1 MKSNR
6 WAAFAAVIV
15 VALAAAGCATQA
27 TPDPNRPDVPRAIFE
42 VRNAAR

>member
-15 VALAAAGCATQA
+15 VALTAAGCATQA
-27 TPDPNRPDVPRAIFE
+27 TPDPNRPDVPRAIFV